1 MGAARYGATAESGP
15 TERPALEG
23 RQASGDDP
31 EPLLSTGACSRDW
44 LERAL
49 PELLRASEEV
59 ELDGHDLLHLDVRS
73 DNLCLRDGRAVIVDW
88 NLAHVG
94 NPLLDIVAW
103 LPSLKLEGGPDPWEL
118 VPDSQGFAALL
129 AGFFASRAGLPP
141 PLTAPRVREFQ
152 RRQAEIA
159 LPWAARELG
168 LPPP

>member
-1 MGAARYGATAESGP
+1 M
-15 TERPALEG
+15 LEG
-23 RQASGDDP
+23 EAF
-31 EPLLSTGACSRDW
+31 
-44 LERAL
+44 
-49 PELLRASEEV
+49 
-59 ELDGHDLLHLDVRS
+59 LHLDVRS
-73 DNLCLRDGRAVIVDW
+73 DNLCLRQGRAVLVDW

-141 PLTAPRVREFQ
+141 PPTAPRVREFQ
-152 RRQAEIA
+152 RRQAEVA